1 MPMIRTVAALMLLS
15 SPAYAEGGGWM
26 TMVWHAVNLAI
37 LLLLLVKFA
46 GKGVK
51 AALAARAEAVTQEI
65 DDASALHAEAQS
77 MLDEY
82 AAKMQGLQ
90 AELDAIRT
98 QYAAQGESEKAR
110 LIAEGEAEAA
120 RIKADA
126 ERAAQNEFTRVR
138 ARLEAELIDNA
149 VDAAEELIKARMTP
163 AHQRRLTAEYLS
175 RLEETS
181 RA

>member
-1 MPMIRTVAALMLLS
+1 MMRLIIGLLLLS

-26 TMVWHAVNLAI
+26 TMVWHAVNLVI
-37 LLLLLVKFA
+37 LLVLIVKFA

-51 AALAARAEAVTQEI
+51 AGLAARAEAVTQEI
-65 DDASALHAEAQS
+65 DDASALHAQAQT
-77 MLDEY
+77 MLTEY
-82 AAKMQGLQ
+82 ESKMVGLQ
-90 AELDAIRT
+90 AELDTIRA
-98 QYAAQGESEKAR
+98 QYTTQGEAEKAR

-126 ERAAQNEFTRVR
+126 ERAAQNEFTRAR
-138 ARLEAELIDNA
+138 ARLEAELIDRA
-149 VDAAEELIKARMTP
+149 VDAAEDLIKARMTP
-163 AHQRRLTAEYLS
+163 ADQRRLTAEYLS